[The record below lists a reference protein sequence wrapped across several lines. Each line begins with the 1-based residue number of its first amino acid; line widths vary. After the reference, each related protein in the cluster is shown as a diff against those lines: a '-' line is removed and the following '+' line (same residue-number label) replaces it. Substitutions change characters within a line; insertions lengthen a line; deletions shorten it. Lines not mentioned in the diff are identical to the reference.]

1 MKNIS
6 RLVLASLLF
15 CNTWGSQAQT
25 TSKFISLTTPKD
37 LKVNANSVVRQHDV
51 TLYIKDV
58 DQAIVETDRII
69 TVLNDL
75 GMRDVNAAK
84 SYSDNFQ
91 IKDLRAVIYDA
102 LGNEIKTIK
111 EKDFRDVSAVSDF
124 SLYEDNRVKYMEYTP
139 RSYPITVHFTAKV
152 EISSTA
158 FLPRWMPMEDF
169 YVGVE
174 SSTFRVLNDSEI
186 NLKTKEENFEGYEVA
201 VDGKNKWSI
210 SNVPALKKEAYQPS
224 LSKTTPIVKVALEV
238 FKMEGVGGANKDWK
252 QFGKWMHDELLS
264 DVQELPQNVKDEI
277 KSLTAGANTD
287 REKAEIVYQ
296 FMQDRSRYISVQV
309 GIGGWKPIDA
319 SEVHNMAYGDCKGLS
334 NYTMALLKEVG
345 VDANYV
351 GIYGGSSIINF
362 DTEFSMPE
370 GNHAIIMLPQLDG
383 QDDVWL
389 ECTSKT
395 NPFGFLGGFTD
406 DRDALVITPEG
417 GKIMHTTAYPGDLS
431 KQLTVATVSLKPDGS
446 AAAELEMTTTG
457 VQYAWRSDVIDN
469 TAIDTKSN
477 YMERWSHLNGMTVM
491 GSGINNNKKI
501 PELREKVEMNI
512 ERYASKTGNLLLF
525 HPVVFNR
532 NTSEPPVYDNRYFDV
547 EIQRGYVDIDQYTI
561 ALEPG
566 MVVDALPEP
575 VEIINKFG
583 TYQLTVSAKGE
594 NEIEV
599 KRFLKM
605 ESGTFK
611 STEYA
616 DFRKFRSDIVKHDNA
631 RGVIKL

>member
-1 MKNIS
+1 
-6 RLVLASLLF
+6 
-15 CNTWGSQAQT
+15 
-25 TSKFISLTTPKD
+25 
-37 LKVNANSVVRQHDV
+37 
-51 TLYIKDV
+51 
-58 DQAIVETDRII
+58 
-69 TVLNDL
+69 
-75 GMRDVNAAK
+75 MRDVNAAK